1 MTEIN
6 RPIRSFVL
14 RAGRMTAGQERG
26 WSLGFPQYG
35 LTASNGPLN
44 WESSWESR
52 GPRIVE
58 IGFGMGDS
66 LLAMAETSP
75 RSRFLGIEV
84 HTPGVGRLLGQALD
98 RDVKNI
104 RVYAEDAMVVLDQCI
119 PKGSVDILQIF
130 FPDPWHKKRHHKR
143 RLIQPAFITKAAAL
157 LASGGRIH
165 LATDWMPYAE
175 DMLAVLESEP
185 TLRNTSDTGQYVPRP
200 AWRPETKFERRGT
213 KLGHGVWDL
222 VFEKLDT

>member
-1 MTEIN
+1 MTKIN

-26 WSLGFPQYG
+26 WSVGFPRYG
-35 LTASNGPLN
+35 LTVSNGPLN

-66 LLAMAETSP
+66 LLAMAEASP
-75 RSRFLGIEV
+75 MSRFLGIEV
-84 HTPGVGRLLGQALD
+84 HTPGVGRLLGQALE
-98 RDVKNI
+98 RDVENI

-119 PKGSVDILQIF
+119 PEGSVDILQIF

-143 RLIQPAFITKAAAL
+143 RLIQPAFITKASAL

-175 DMLAVLESEP
+175 DMLTVLEAEP
-185 TLRNTSDTGQYVPRP
+185 TLRNTSGTGQYVPRP

-213 KLGHGVWDL
+213 KLGHGVRDL

>member
-1 MTEIN
+1 MTEFN

-26 WSLGFPQYG
+26 WSVGFPRYG
-35 LTASNGPLN
+35 LTVSSGPLN

-66 LLAMAETSP
+66 LLTMAETSP
-75 RSRFLGIEV
+75 MSRFLGIEV
-84 HTPGVGRLLGQALD
+84 HTPGVGRLLGQALE
-98 RDVKNI
+98 RNVENI

-119 PKGSVDILQIF
+119 PEGSVDILQIF

-143 RLIQPAFITKAAAL
+143 RLIQPAFITKASAL

-175 DMLAVLESEP
+175 DMLSVLEAEP

-213 KLGHGVWDL
+213 KLGHGVRDL